1 METKI
6 YAGTLR
12 RLRSSPLIRSLVN
25 PLGLSHQQFILPIF
39 VEENL
44 ASPRPIQHMES
55 VSVQTIDTIIPRIE
69 EATKAGIFKFL
80 LFPVP
85 ATKKEIPADFSF
97 AVNAINSIKSHFGE
111 KIWLAVD
118 VCLCSYTTHGH
129 CGILNLEKTEVLNHN
144 SVSILAEYSIL
155 LAKAGADCL
164 APSDMMDGRI
174 KAIRDRLDE
183 NQFYTKAIMAYS
195 AKFTSQYYGPFRD
208 ACHSSPTGTKLK
220 DRKSYQ
226 LSPFNPDQ
234 AMAAALRDETEG
246 ADIIMVKP
254 AGLYT
259 DVIYR
264 LKDEIRKPIAAYH
277 VSGEY
282 AAIEIMAERGILD
295 RANAHMESWAALQR
309 SGATIIITYAAEK
322 AIEWISDYEY

>member
-1 METKI
+1 MEGKI
-6 YAGTLR
+6 FSGTQR
-12 RLRSSPLIRSLVN
+12 RLRLNPLIRSLVN
-25 PLGLSHQQFILPIF
+25 PLGLLHQQFILPIF

-44 ASPRPIQHMES
+44 VIPRPIQHMES
-55 VSVQTIDTIIPRIE
+55 VSVQTMDTIIPRIE

-85 ATKKEIPADFSF
+85 ATKKENPDDFNF
-97 AVNAINSIKSHFGE
+97 AVKTIKKIKSHFGE

-118 VCLCSYTTHGH
+118 ICLCSYTTHGH
-129 CGILNLEKTEVLNHN
+129 CGILNSEKTEVLNHE
-144 SVSILAEYSIL
+144 SISILAEYSL
-155 LAKAGADCL
+155 LVAKAGADCL

-174 KAIRDRLDE
+174 KAIRDKLDE
-183 NQFYTKAIMAYS
+183 SQLYTKSIMAYS

-208 ACHSSPTGTKLK
+208 ACHSSPTGSKLK

-226 LSPFNPDQ
+226 LSPFNPVQ
-234 AMAAALRDETEG
+234 AIAAAVRDEAEG

-259 DVIYR
+259 DIIYR
-264 LKDEIRKPIAAYH
+264 LKNEIQKPIAAYH

-295 RANAHMESWAALQR
+295 RANAHLESWAAMQR

-322 AIEWISDYEY
+322 AKEWISDYEY

>member
-1 METKI
+1 MEGKI
-6 YAGTLR
+6 FSGTQR
-12 RLRSSPLIRSLVN
+12 RLRLNPLIRSLVN

-44 ASPRPIQHMES
+44 VIPRPIQHMES
-55 VSVQTIDTIIPRIE
+55 VSVQTMDTIIPRIE

-85 ATKKEIPADFSF
+85 ATKKENPDDFNF
-97 AVNAINSIKSHFGE
+97 AVKTIKKIKSHFGE

-118 VCLCSYTTHGH
+118 ICLCSYTTHGH
-129 CGILNLEKTEVLNHN
+129 CGILNSEKTEVLNHE

-155 LAKAGADCL
+155 VAKAGADCL

-174 KAIRDRLDE
+174 KAIRDKLDE
-183 NQFYTKAIMAYS
+183 SQLYTKSIMAYS

-208 ACHSSPTGTKLK
+208 ACHSSPTGSKLK

-226 LSPFNPDQ
+226 LSPFNPIQ
-234 AMAAALRDETEG
+234 ALAAAVRDEAEG

-259 DVIYR
+259 DIIYR
-264 LKDEIRKPIAAYH
+264 LKNEIQKPIAAYH

-295 RANAHMESWAALQR
+295 RANAHLESWAAMQR

-322 AIEWISDYEY
+322 AKEWISDYEY